1 MIEVMGGWVAGIQG
15 VGGLACLQGFC
26 TMEGER
32 FWEKGA
38 ALGLRRTLSDGDR
51 SFKRFLQSILC
62 LTFELLGWIL
72 GKETQGEFLS
82 HKFRLNFVFL
92 HCFWGK
98 KSGRGPTFK
107 RLSMFGT

>member
-1 MIEVMGGWVAGIQG
+1 MGFRETLFKG
-15 VGGLACLQGFC
+15 V
-26 TMEGER
+26 R
-32 FWEKGA
+32 P
-38 ALGLRRTLSDGDR
+38 
-51 SFKRFLQSILC
+51 FKRFLQSILG
-62 LTFELLGWIL
+62 LTFELLGRFL